1 MKILLLNHVNSCLTV
16 VFLTVLPST
25 IFRDL
30 ECSCWNVLRVEIHW
44 NWISRSKNH
53 WNYFRRTFT
62 GNMAYH
68 KFMVF
73 SGKKSPAKQLQRSFR
88 IRPPKP
94 WNSRHIVISRDLF
107 PLAVGCIPSQSLLLN
122 IPLSFNF
129 RSQFLNGCSFRIHV
143 TWLQIAM
150 FHHFNRFNI
159 PQMDTNGICFS
170 SHSSTP
176 KKNTACQGKGRHQH
190 LRLKNGP
197 RFPINPQWNHLKST
211 VTWRSLFSSFKIWII
226 FTVLRVVNSMLSTSG
241 LSYTVCQ
248 WQ

>member
-73 SGKKSPAKQLQRSFR
+73 SGKNLPQSNSKEVFGLDRQSHEIRGTSLSPVIYFR
-88 IRPPKP
+88 
-94 WNSRHIVISRDLF
+94 
-107 PLAVGCIPSQSLLLN
+107 LLLAAY
-122 IPLSFNF
+122 
-129 RSQFLNGCSFRIHV
+129 H
-143 TWLQIAM
+143 
-150 FHHFNRFNI
+150 
-159 PQMDTNGICFS
+159 
-170 SHSSTP
+170 
-176 KKNTACQGKGRHQH
+176 RHQH

>member
-73 SGKKSPAKQLQRSFR
+73 SGKNLPQSNSKEVFGLDRQSHEIRGTSLSPVIYFR
-88 IRPPKP
+88 
-94 WNSRHIVISRDLF
+94 
-107 PLAVGCIPSQSLLLN
+107 LLLAAYHRN
-122 IPLSFNF
+122 LCCWTSHCHLTSDPNFLMVVHFASTSLDF
-129 RSQFLNGCSFRIHV
+129 RSQCFITL
-143 TWLQIAM
+143 IASISHKWM
-150 FHHFNRFNI
+150 HLLLI
-159 PQMDTNGICFS
+159 PFQHPEKKHGLPRKR
-170 SHSSTP
+170 STP
-176 KKNTACQGKGRHQH
+176 T
-190 LRLKNGP
+190 
-197 RFPINPQWNHLKST
+197 
-211 VTWRSLFSSFKIWII
+211 SSP
-226 FTVLRVVNSMLSTSG
+226 
-241 LSYTVCQ
+241 
-248 WQ
+248 